1 MKWFNRKF
9 RSAGWLLGGLLALL
23 LAGCA
28 STGSTDSDS
37 EPAVPAGAGAS
48 AATSPGDDAL
58 SADYLRP
65 GDRIKIVYNDIPD
78 SPTPTEQVVPE
89 DGRIILPRGVEVVV
103 LGKKRTD
110 VEREI
115 ATIYVEEK
123 RIYRKITVT
132 IERMASFIS
141 VGGEVRAPSSVVYRG
156 DMSVS
161 AAIAAAGGFTEF
173 ANRSRVIVTRAATKK
188 QITINVRKAV
198 NDPKLDVMLYPG
210 DQVYVPRSRI

>member
-1 MKWFNRKF
+1 MNWLNNKF
-9 RSAGWLLGGLLALL
+9 SSAGWLLGGLLALL

-28 STGSTDSDS
+28 STGSTGPES
-37 EPAVPAGAGAS
+37 EPVPTS
-48 AATSPGDDAL
+48 AAPAAASSDDSL

-89 DGRIILPRGVEVVV
+89 DGRILLPRGVEVVV

-115 ATIYVEEK
+115 ATIYVDEK

-132 IERMASFIS
+132 IERMASFIT

-156 DMSVS
+156 DMNVS
-161 AAIAAAGGFTEF
+161 AAIAAAGGFTEY

>member
-1 MKWFNRKF
+1 MNWFNTKI
-9 RSAGWLLGGLLALL
+9 SSIGWLLSGLLAVL

-28 STGSTDSDS
+28 STGSTGPES
-37 EPAVPAGAGAS
+37 EPAMTPGAASSAAS
-48 AATSPGDDAL
+48 ASGDDAL
-58 SADYLRP
+58 SADYLRA
-65 GDRIKIVYNDIPD
+65 GDRIRIVYNDIPD

-115 ATIYVEEK
+115 ATIYVDEK

-141 VGGEVRAPSSVVYRG
+141 VGGEVRAPSSIVYRG
-156 DMSVS
+156 DMNVS
-161 AAIAAAGGFTEF
+161 AAIAAAGGFTEY

-188 QITINVRKAV
+188 QIKINVRKAV

>member
-1 MKWFNRKF
+1 MKYF
-9 RSAGWLLGGLLALL
+9 RCLFSTPSALLSGLLALVL
-23 LAGCA
+23 LGGCA
-28 STGSTDSDS
+28 SAPTESSTESNS
-37 EPAVPAGAGAS
+37 VS
-48 AATSPGDDAL
+48 AADVQ

-78 SPTPTEQVVPE
+78 VPTPTEQVVPE

-103 LGKKRTD
+103 IGKKRTD

-115 ATIYVEEK
+115 ATIYVDEK

-156 DMSVS
+156 DMTVT
-161 AAIAAAGGFTEF
+161 AAIAAAGGFTEY
-173 ANRSRVIVTRAATKK
+173 ANRSRVVVTRAANKK
-188 QITINVRKAV
+188 QITVNVRKAV
-198 NDPKLDVMLYPG
+198 NDPQLDLLLYPG
-210 DQVYVPRSRI
+210 DQVYVRRSVL